1 MMQFFRNSAGLVAGV
16 FVVLMLIFVA
26 QSVDWNQIKGGGRA
40 TVGSVNG
47 QPISSKNYQ
56 AMVQQAI
63 DQQRGAT
70 LSAEQVQQIR
80 NYVWDQ
86 MVQDAV
92 LNAEYKRFGIT
103 ATPEEVKEVMLAD
116 PLPAFQ
122 QAPDFQTAGKFDI
135 QKYQRWLQSP
145 VAQPYLPSLQ
155 AQYADEV
162 MRSKLFRVVTADT
175 YLSDAAAWRKFRD
188 QTQTAKVVLAAV
200 IPNNAVKD
208 SQVTVSDQEI
218 ETYYKAHPKEFER
231 PRTAYLS
238 YVFFSRLP
246 NASDTAAARTQAE
259 SLRQEI
265 VGGAPFAEV
274 AKRESRDT
282 VTAPLGGN
290 MGEWKRGTQEPAVDK
305 AAFSLPLH
313 TVSEPLLGAEGYY
326 LIEVTARTG
335 DKVTTREVYIPVE
348 VQGDHRDQLDAMA
361 DSLERLGAERLDP
374 AALDTAAHALGLKV
388 GRSNPVQEGSR
399 VQIGV
404 QVVPD
409 AGIWAFEAKPGETG
423 RIIETSY
430 GYFLFRLDSVQAA
443 GVAPLKV
450 VREGVVY
457 SVREEKKQQLALK
470 LAEDLRS
477 QAVKLG
483 SLASAATALKLPN
496 QVVGPFTRVRPPIPA
511 PEMIGASFGLDSGQI
526 SPVLDT
532 KEGIYVI
539 QSLGHTK
546 PDTAAFL
553 ANLEQSRAQGITAAR
568 QERVRNYT
576 TALHESAVI
585 TDRRAQLFLTQAQ
598 ADAAAS
604 RNASN
609 QRNY

>member
-1 MMQFFRNSAGLVAGV
+1 MMQFFRNSAGLVASV
-16 FVVLMLIFVA
+16 FVVLMLIFVGT
-26 QSVDWNQIKGGGRA
+26 SVDWTQIKGGGRA
-40 TVGSVNG
+40 SIGSVNG
-47 QPISSKNYQ
+47 QPINSKNYQ

-63 DQQRGAT
+63 DQQRGTT
-70 LSAEQVQQIR
+70 LGAEQIQQIR

-92 LNAEYKRFGIT
+92 LSSEYKRFGIT
-103 ATPEEVKEVMLAD
+103 ASPEEVAELMRNE

-122 QAPDFQTAGKFDI
+122 QAPDFQTEGKFDL

-145 VAQPYLPSLQ
+145 VAQPYLPSLR

-175 YLSDAAAWRKFRD
+175 YLSDAAAWRRFRD
-188 QTQTAKVVLAAV
+188 QTQTARMILAAV
-200 IPNNAVKD
+200 IPNNAIKD
-208 SQVTVSDQEI
+208 SQVTISSGEI
-218 ETYYKAHPKEFER
+218 DTYYKAHPKEFER

-238 YVFFSRLP
+238 YLFFSRLP
-246 NASDTAAARTQAE
+246 NASDTAAALAQAE
-259 SLRQEI
+259 ALRKEI

-274 AKRESRDT
+274 AKRESGDS
-282 VTAPLGGN
+282 VTAAKGGD
-290 MGEWKRGTQEPAVDK
+290 MGEWKRGSQEPAVDK
-305 AAFSLPLH
+305 AAFTLPLH
-313 TVSEPLLGAEGYY
+313 AISAPLLGAEGYY
-326 LIEVTARTG
+326 LIEVMARAG
-335 DKVTTREVYIPVE
+335 DKVTTREVYIPIT
-348 VQGDHRDQLDAMA
+348 VQGAHRDELDAMA

-374 AALDTAAHALGLKV
+374 AALDTAARALGLKI

-423 RIIETSY
+423 RIIEATY
-430 GYFLFRLDSVQAA
+430 GYFLFRLDSMTAA
-443 GVAPLKV
+443 GVAPLSA
-450 VREGVVY
+450 VREAVIY
-457 SVREEKKQQLALK
+457 SAQQERKNTLALQLAQQLH
-470 LAEDLRS
+470 D
-477 QAVKLG
+477 QAVKDG
-483 SLASAATALKLPN
+483 SVATAAAALKLPN
-496 QVVGPFTRVRPPIPA
+496 QVVGPFTRMRPPIQS
-511 PEMIGASFGLDSGQI
+511 PEMIGAAFGLDSGQI

-532 KEGIYVI
+532 KDGIYVI

-546 PDTAAFL
+546 ADTAAFL
-553 ANLEQSRAQGITAAR
+553 AGLEQARADDIRLAR

-576 TALHESAVI
+576 TALRESAVI
-585 TDRRAQLFLTQAQ
+585 TDRRAQLFQTQAQ

-609 QRNY
+609 QPNY

>member
-26 QSVDWNQIKGGGRA
+26 QSVDWNQIKGGGRSSI
-40 TVGSVNG
+40 GSVNG
-47 QPISSKNYQ
+47 QAINSKNYQ

-63 DQQRGAT
+63 DQQRGT
-70 LSAEQVQQIR
+70 NLGAEEVQQIR

-86 MVQDAV
+86 VVQDAV
-92 LNAEYKRFGIT
+92 LNSEYKRFGIT
-103 ATPEEVKEVMLAD
+103 ASPDEIKELMLAD

-122 QAPDFQTAGKFDI
+122 QSPDFQTEGKFDI

-145 VAQPYLPSLQ
+145 IAQPYLPSLQ

-188 QTQTAKVVLAAV
+188 QTQTARIVLAA
-200 IPNNAVKD
+200 IIANNAVKD
-208 SQVTVSDQEI
+208 SGIIVSNEEI
-218 ETYYKAHPKEFER
+218 DTYYKAHPKEFDR

-246 NASDTAAARTQAE
+246 DASDTAAAVDRAGT
-259 SLRQEI
+259 LRKEI
-265 VGGAPFAEV
+265 AGGAPFAEV
-274 AKRESRDT
+274 AKRESGDS
-282 VTAPLGGN
+282 VSAAKGGD
-290 MGEWKRGTQEPAVDK
+290 MGEWKKGGQEPAVDK

-313 TVSEPLLGAEGYY
+313 TVSAPLLGAEGVY
-326 LIEVTARTG
+326 LIEVTARSG
-335 DKVTTREVYIPVE
+335 DKVTTREIYVPIE
-348 VQGDHRDQLDAMA
+348 VQGSHRDALDAMA

-374 AALDTAAHALGLKV
+374 AALDTAARALGLKV
-388 GRSNPVQEGSR
+388 GRTNPVQEGSR

-423 RIIETSY
+423 RIIEAAY

-443 GVAPLKV
+443 GVAPLSV
-450 VREGVVY
+450 VRQGVIY
-457 SVREEKKQQLALK
+457 SVQQEKKQK
-470 LAEDLRS
+470 LAVELAQRLHDE
-477 QAVKLG
+477 AVKIG
-483 SLASAATALKLPN
+483 SLATAATSMKLPN
-496 QVVGPFTRVRPPIPA
+496 QVVGPFTRTRPPIPS
-511 PEMIGASFGLDSGQI
+511 PEMIGAAFGLDSGQI
-526 SPVLDT
+526 SPVLDS
-532 KEGIYVI
+532 KEGLYVI

-553 ANLEQSRAQGITAAR
+553 AGLEQSRAEDIRAAR

-576 TALHESAVI
+576 TALRESAVI
-585 TDRRAQLFLTQAQ
+585 TDRRAQLFQTQAQ

-604 RNASN
+604 RAANN

>member
-26 QSVDWNQIKGGGRA
+26 TSVDWTQIKGGGRA
-40 TVGSVNG
+40 SIGSVNG
-47 QPISSKNYQ
+47 QSINSKSYQ

-63 DQQRGAT
+63 DQQRGNT
-70 LSAEQVQQIR
+70 LSAEEVQQIR

-92 LNAEYKRFGIT
+92 LNSEYKRFGIS
-103 ATPEEVKEVMLAD
+103 ASPEEVAELMRND

-122 QAPDFQTAGKFDI
+122 QAPDFQTEGKFDI

-145 VAQPYLPSLQ
+145 VAQPYLPSLR

-175 YLSDAAAWRKFRD
+175 YLSDVAAWRRFQD
-188 QTQTAKVVLAAV
+188 QTQTARVVLAAV
-200 IPNNAVKD
+200 IPKNAIKD
-208 SQVTVSDQEI
+208 TQVTVTDQEI
-218 ETYYKAHPKEFER
+218 DAYYKAHPKEFDR

-238 YVFFSRLP
+238 YLFFSRLP
-246 NASDTAAARTQAE
+246 NASDTAAALERAGTI
-259 SLRQEI
+259 RKEI

-274 AKRESRDT
+274 AKRESGDT
-282 VTAPLGGN
+282 VSAAKGGD
-290 MGEWKRGTQEPAVDK
+290 MGEWKRGSQEPAVDK

-313 TVSEPLLGAEGYY
+313 TVSGPLLGVEGYY
-326 LIEVTARTG
+326 LIEVMARSG
-335 DKVTTREVYIPVE
+335 DKVTTREVYVPIE
-348 VQGDHRDQLDAMA
+348 VQGDHRDELDAMA
-361 DSLERLGAERLDP
+361 DSLERLGADRLDP
-374 AALDTAAHALGLKV
+374 ASLDTAARALGLKV
-388 GRSNPVQEGSR
+388 GRANPVQEGSR

-409 AGIWAFEAKPGETG
+409 AGVWAFEAKPGETG
-423 RIIETSY
+423 RIIEAIY

-443 GVAPLKV
+443 GTAPLSA
-450 VREGVVY
+450 VREGVIF
-457 SVREEKKQQLALK
+457 SVQQEKKKQLALD
-470 LAEDLRS
+470 LAGTLRQ
-477 QAVKLG
+477 QAVQSG
-483 SLASAATALKLPN
+483 SLANAATALKLPS
-496 QVVGPFTRVRPPIPA
+496 QVVGPFTRTRPPIPA
-511 PEMIGASFGLDSGQI
+511 PEMIGAAFGLDSGQI

-546 PDTAAFL
+546 ADTAVFL
-553 ANLEQSRAQGITAAR
+553 ANLEQTRAEDIRNAR

-576 TALHESAVI
+576 TALHTSAVI
-585 TDRRAQLFLTQAQ
+585 TDRRAQLFQTQAQ

>member
-40 TVGSVNG
+40 SIGSVNG
-47 QPISSKNYQ
+47 QPINSKNYQ

-63 DQQRGAT
+63 DQQRGT
-70 LSAEQVQQIR
+70 NLSAEQVQQIR

-103 ATPEEVKEVMLAD
+103 ASPDEVKELMLAD

-122 QAPDFQTAGKFDI
+122 QSPEFQTEGKFDI

-145 VAQPYLPSLQ
+145 VAQAYLPSLQ

-188 QTQTAKVVLAAV
+188 QTQTARVVLAAV
-200 IPNNAVKD
+200 IANNAVKD
-208 SQVTVSDQEI
+208 SGITVSNEEI
-218 ETYYKAHPKEFER
+218 DTYYKAHPKEFER

-246 NASDTAAARTQAE
+246 NASDTAAALQRAE
-259 SLRQEI
+259 TLRKEI

-274 AKRESRDT
+274 AKRESGDS
-282 VTAPLGGN
+282 VTAAKGGD
-290 MGEWKRGTQEPAVDK
+290 MGEWKKGGQEPAVDK
-305 AAFSLPLH
+305 AAFTLPLH
-313 TVSEPLLGAEGYY
+313 TISAPLLGAEGYY
-326 LIEVTARTG
+326 LIEVTARSG
-335 DKVTTREVYIPVE
+335 DKATTREVYIPIE
-348 VQGDHRDQLDAMA
+348 VQGSHRDELDAMA

-374 AALDTAAHALGLKV
+374 AALDTAARALGLKV
-388 GRSNPVQEGSR
+388 GRTNPVQEGSR

-423 RIIETSY
+423 RIIEATY

-443 GVAPLKV
+443 GVAPLSV
-450 VREGVVY
+450 VREGVIY
-457 SVREEKKQQLALK
+457 SVQEEKKQKLALE
-470 LAEDLRS
+470 LAQRLHDE
-477 QAVKLG
+477 AVKVG
-483 SLASAATALKLPN
+483 SLATAATAMKLPN
-496 QVVGPFTRVRPPIPA
+496 QVVGPFTRTRPPIPA
-511 PEMIGASFGLDSGQI
+511 PEMIGAAFGLDSGQI
-526 SPVLDT
+526 SPVLDS
-532 KEGIYVI
+532 KEGLYVI

-546 PDTAAFL
+546 ADTAAFL
-553 ANLEQSRAQGITAAR
+553 ASLEQTRAEDIRAAR

-576 TALHESAVI
+576 TALRESAVI
-585 TDRRAQLFLTQAQ
+585 TDRRAQLFQTQAQ

-604 RNASN
+604 RAATN

>member
-26 QSVDWNQIKGGGRA
+26 QSVDWNQIKGGGRSN
-40 TVGSVNG
+40 VGSVNG

-70 LSAEQVQQIR
+70 LSAEDLQQIR

-86 MVQDAV
+86 IVQDAV

-103 ATPEEVKEVMLAD
+103 ASPEEVRELMLAD

-122 QAPDFQTAGKFDI
+122 QAPDFQTEGKFDI

-145 VAQPYLPSLQ
+145 VAEPYLPSLQ
-155 AQYADEV
+155 AQYADQV

-188 QTQTAKVVLAAV
+188 QTQTAKAVLAAV
-200 IPNNAVKD
+200 IPNNAVRD

-218 ETYYKAHPKEFER
+218 EAYYKAHPKEFER
-231 PRTAYLS
+231 PRMAYLS

-246 NASDTAAARTQAE
+246 NAGDSAAALARAE
-259 SLRQEI
+259 NLRKEI
-265 VGGAPFAEV
+265 AGGVPFAEV
-274 AKRESRDT
+274 AKRESGDS
-282 VTAPLGGN
+282 VTAAKGGE
-290 MGEWKRGTQEPAVDK
+290 MGEWKRGGQEPAVDK

-313 TVSEPLLGAEGYY
+313 TVSAPLLGAEGYY
-326 LIEVTARTG
+326 LIEVTARAG
-335 DKVTTREVYIPVE
+335 DKVTTRGVYVPIE
-348 VQGDHRDQLDAMA
+348 VQGTHRDQLDAMA

-388 GRSNPVQEGSR
+388 GRANPVQEGSR

-423 RIIETSY
+423 RIIEASY
-430 GYFLFRLDSVQAA
+430 GYFLFRLDSLKPE
-443 GVAPLKV
+443 GIAPLAT
-450 VREGVVY
+450 VRDGVIY
-457 SVREEKKQQLALK
+457 SVQQEKKRQLALK
-470 LAEDLRS
+470 VAEELRS
-477 QAVKLG
+477 QAVKSG
-483 SLASAATALKLPN
+483 SLAAAATALKLPN
-496 QVVGPFTRVRPPIPA
+496 QVVGPFTRIRPPLPA
-511 PEMIGASFGLDSGQI
+511 PELIGAAFGLDSGQI
-526 SPVLDT
+526 SPVLDS

-539 QSLGHTK
+539 QSLGHTR
-546 PDTAAFL
+546 PDTAVFL
-553 ANLEQSRAQGITAAR
+553 ANLEQSRAQEITAAR

-585 TDRRAQLFLTQAQ
+585 TDRRAQLFQTQAQ
-598 ADAAAS
+598 AEAAAS

-609 QRNY
+609 QPNY

>member
-1 MMQFFRNSAGLVAGV
+1 MMQFFRNSAGLVAAV

-26 QSVDWNQIKGGGRA
+26 QSVDWNQIKGGGRS
-40 TVGSVNG
+40 TIGSVNG
-47 QPISSKNYQ
+47 QPINSKNYQ

-63 DQQRGAT
+63 DQQRGNN
-70 LSAEQVQQIR
+70 LSAEEVQQVR

-86 MVQDAV
+86 MVQEAV

-103 ATPEEVKEVMLAD
+103 ASPDEIKELMLAD

-122 QAPDFQTAGKFDI
+122 QSPDFQTEGKFDI

-175 YLSDAAAWRKFRD
+175 YLSDDAAWRKFRD
-188 QTQTAKVVLAAV
+188 QTQTARIVLAAV
-200 IPNNAVKD
+200 IANNAVKD
-208 SQVTVSDQEI
+208 SGITVSDE
-218 ETYYKAHPKEFER
+218 EVEAYYKAHPKEFER

-246 NASDTAAARTQAE
+246 DASDTAAARERAE
-259 SLRQEI
+259 TLRKEI

-274 AKRESRDT
+274 AKRESGDS
-282 VTAPLGGN
+282 ASAAKGGD
-290 MGEWKRGTQEPAVDK
+290 MGQWKKGGQEPAVDK

-313 TVSEPLLGAEGYY
+313 TVSAPLLGAEGYY
-326 LIEVTARTG
+326 LIEVTARSG
-335 DKVTTREVYIPVE
+335 DKVTTREVYVPIE
-348 VQGDHRDQLDAMA
+348 VQGTHRDELDAMA

-374 AALDTAAHALGLKV
+374 AALDTAARSLGLKV
-388 GRSNPVQEGSR
+388 GHTNPVQEGSR

-423 RIIETSY
+423 RIIEVTY
-430 GYFLFRLDSVQAA
+430 GYFLFRLDSLQAA
-443 GVAPLKV
+443 GVAPLSV
-450 VREGVVY
+450 VRDGVIY
-457 SVREEKKQQLALK
+457 SVKEEKKQTLAIQLAQRLHD
-470 LAEDLRS
+470 E
-477 QAVKLG
+477 AVKVG
-483 SLASAATALKLPN
+483 SLATAATAMKLPN
-496 QVVGPFTRVRPPIPA
+496 QVVGPFTRTRPPIPA
-511 PEMIGASFGLDSGQI
+511 PEMIGAAFGLDSGQI
-526 SPVLDT
+526 SPVLES

-539 QSLGHTK
+539 QSLGHSK

-553 ANLEQSRAQGITAAR
+553 AGLEQSRAENIRLAR

-576 TALHESAVI
+576 TALRESAVI
-585 TDRRAQLFLTQAQ
+585 TDRRAQLFQTQAQ

-604 RNASN
+604 RAAGN

>member
-40 TVGSVNG
+40 SVGSVNG
-47 QPISSKNYQ
+47 QPINSKNYQ

-63 DQQRGAT
+63 DQQRGT
-70 LSAEQVQQIR
+70 NLSAEEVQQIR

-86 MVQDAV
+86 LVQDAV

-103 ATPEEVKEVMLAD
+103 ASPDEIKELMLAD

-122 QAPDFQTAGKFDI
+122 QSPEFQTEGKFDI
-135 QKYQRWLQSP
+135 EKYQRWLQSP

-188 QTQTAKVVLAAV
+188 QSQTARVILAAV
-200 IPNNAVKD
+200 IANNAVKD
-208 SQVTVSDQEI
+208 SGITVSNEEI
-218 ETYYKAHPKEFER
+218 DTYYKAHPKEFER

-246 NASDTAAARTQAE
+246 NASDTAAALARAE
-259 SLRQEI
+259 TLRKEI
-265 VGGAPFAEV
+265 VGGSPFAEV
-274 AKRESRDT
+274 AKRESGDS
-282 VTAPLGGN
+282 VTAAKGGD
-290 MGEWKRGTQEPAVDK
+290 MGEWTKGGQEPAVDK

-313 TVSEPLLGAEGYY
+313 TVSAPLLGAEGYY
-326 LIEVTARTG
+326 LIEVTARSGT
-335 DKVTTREVYIPVE
+335 KATTREVYIPIE
-348 VQGDHRDQLDAMA
+348 VQGTHRDELDAMA

-374 AALDTAAHALGLKV
+374 AALDTAARALGLKV
-388 GRSNPVQEGSR
+388 GRTNPVQEGSR

-423 RIIETSY
+423 RIIEAAY
-430 GYFLFRLDSVQAA
+430 GYFLFRLDSLQAA
-443 GVAPLKV
+443 GVAPLSV
-450 VREGVVY
+450 VREGVTY
-457 SVREEKKQQLALK
+457 SVQQEKKQKLAIQLAQRLHD
-470 LAEDLRS
+470 E
-477 QAVKLG
+477 AVKVG
-483 SLASAATALKLPN
+483 SLATAATAMKLPN
-496 QVVGPFTRVRPPIPA
+496 QVVGPFTRTRPPIPA
-511 PEMIGASFGLDSGQI
+511 PEMIGAAFGLDSGQI

-546 PDTAAFL
+546 ADTAVFL
-553 ANLEQSRAQGITAAR
+553 AGLEQSRAENIRLAR

-576 TALHESAVI
+576 TALRESAVI

-604 RNASN
+604 RAATN